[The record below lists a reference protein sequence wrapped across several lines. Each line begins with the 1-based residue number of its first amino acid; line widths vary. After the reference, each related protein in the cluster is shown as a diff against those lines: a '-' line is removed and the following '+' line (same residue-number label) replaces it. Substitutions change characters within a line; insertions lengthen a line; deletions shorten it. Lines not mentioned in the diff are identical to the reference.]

1 MIKHSFLFFSFL
13 ICFCSC
19 TKELQ
24 DSSAAA
30 KYTRADATTSLDAEN
45 ILNLY
50 AYGLAITKSYD
61 CTDPA
66 SWYYQGS
73 MHSVPTPDEMGSGID
88 SLCAAHN
95 TGETFRAWN
104 SCPHMK
110 PTEMQLNFLTWH
122 RLYIYYNERNIRHQ
136 IANGGGGYEGLGD
149 EVAAKF
155 SLPYWDYTNQ
165 PYLPEA
171 FRGKDYAYSFVDI
184 SGENPLYESG
194 RSKTLLAGEPIDFE
208 ALDSVG
214 INVDGAFKRVCL
226 NSMRQALDYDK
237 LLALDDVS
245 EFSRAL
251 EDRMHNIVHNYV
263 GGKVESLDTMASTY
277 NRIYQTAKK
286 GYGLMAEVPTAGFDP
301 IFFLHHAN
309 IDRMFAAWEAI
320 HGPITIDDM
329 NSYGGKWDEIKD
341 MYQFWDSPTNSWITY
356 NSMQEMLDAAHNI
369 DYDYQFLPELANM
382 ESDDLDDLSKA
393 HVYTFEQE
401 DLILLDSIGDA
412 FEIDLSGITELED
425 EDNEYKLEIDLA
437 FGANIYQH
445 LLVFTVPPNH
455 DWSICDLDLDY
466 VHSVSS
472 FFGSTH
478 AMHAHHHGHGAKGQ
492 EFRHQLLID
501 ITKAVQSLPEDETI
515 LDVYIAP
522 MHIKD
527 GPDFYVK
534 QVSLYEYK

>member
-1 MIKHSFLFFSFL
+1 MIKHLLLSFSFI
-13 ICFCSC
+13 ICLCSC
-19 TKELQ
+19 TEEAQ
-24 DSSAAA
+24 HSSTAA
-30 KYTRADATTSLDAEN
+30 KYTRADATTSPDASK
-45 ILNLY
+45 ILALY

-61 CTDPA
+61 CTDPS

-73 MHSVPTPDEMGSGID
+73 MHSVPTPDEMGGGID

-95 TGETFRAWN
+95 TGETYRAWN

-136 IANGGGGYEGLGD
+136 IAIGGGGYEGLGE
-149 EVAAKF
+149 EVAAQF

-165 PYLPEA
+165 GYLPKP
-171 FRGKDYAYSFVDI
+171 FRTKDYTYKDVYLSVD
-184 SGENPLYESG
+184 NPLYESG
-194 RSKTLLAGEPIDFE
+194 RSKTLLAGEPIDYE
-208 ALDSVG
+208 AQDSVG
-214 INVDGAFKRVCL
+214 INVDGKFKRVCL
-226 NSMRQALDYDK
+226 NSMQQALDYDK
-237 LLALDDVS
+237 LLAINDVS

-251 EDRMHNIVHNYV
+251 EDRMHNIIHNYV
-263 GGKVESLDTMASTY
+263 GGKVEPEDTMSSIY

-286 GYGLMAEVPTAGFDP
+286 GYGLMGNVPTAGFDP

-309 IDRMFAAWEAI
+309 IDRMYAAWEALY
-320 HGPITIDDM
+320 GPITMEDM
-329 NSYGGKWDEIKD
+329 NSYGGTWDDIKE
-341 MYQFWDSPTNSWITY
+341 MYQFWDAPSESWITY
-356 NSMQEMLDAAHNI
+356 NSMQEMLDAVHSV
-369 DYDYQFLPELANM
+369 DYDYKFLPVPADM
-382 ESDDLDDLSKA
+382 ESNDRDDLFKA
-393 HVYTFEQE
+393 HAYTFGQE
-401 DLILLDSIGDA
+401 DLILLDSLGDA
-412 FEIDLSGITELED
+412 FEMDLSIISDLKNAD
-425 EDNEYKLEIDLA
+425 KEYKLEIDLA
-437 FGANIYQH
+437 FGADMYQH
-445 LLVFTVPPNH
+445 LLVFTLPPNH

-492 EFRHQLLID
+492 EFRQQLLID
-501 ITKAVQSLPEDETI
+501 ITKAVQSLPADETM